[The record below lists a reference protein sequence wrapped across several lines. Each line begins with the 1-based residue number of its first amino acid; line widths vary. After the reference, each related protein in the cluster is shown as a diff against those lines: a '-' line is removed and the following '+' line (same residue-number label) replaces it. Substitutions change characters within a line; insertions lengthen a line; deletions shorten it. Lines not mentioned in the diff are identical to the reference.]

1 MIILVR
7 NVLFGLK
14 KRPLLGLIT
23 LLRPSRTFLGQ
34 KRAIKSKISIFS
46 EENYQERLVLVQSYA
61 FFRPM
66 STSLSP
72 KRPSQAQKCPN
83 TGIFT

>member
-14 KRPLLGLIT
+14 KGPLLGLIT

-34 KRAIKSKISIFS
+34 KRAIKSKISSFS

-66 STSLSP
+66 CTSLSP